1 MPNDK
6 IAAIGHKSAR
16 PDGDIGSF
24 GQTPSLQPR
33 TEISKKDINIFGDAK
48 IQKKVNPNLTNS
60 VFNCCTQM

>member
-6 IAAIGHKSAR
+6 IAAIGHKPAR

-33 TEISKKDINIFGDAK
+33 TEISFINALKKDPRT
-48 IQKKVNPNLTNS
+48 NPPGYNAVS
-60 VFNCCTQM
+60 IHTQTAYRS